1 MRKGKII
8 LTIVVFVIL
17 AGVFAS
23 SFFIYALSF
32 IPAGKDV
39 ADKNLAL
46 INSDI
51 VGFKTLDFKKNAK
64 LDKKAYSLSPKNDET
79 DNVALIQRKNG
90 EWILST
96 FRGMSVNKE
105 LTKDDIKNIDV
116 IIFVI
121 YDYSNVDYKVKSTGK
136 QWTLKRQ
143 TADFYYFNTKN
154 KKFYDYQGLIPKL
167 PKNYLSINK
176 DTTLNLSDRQVY
188 RYLENGMIIKS
199 DIRVLAIRGLVII
212 VAIVYVVLMLKK
224 KWKTE

>member
-51 VGFKTLDFKKNAK
+51 VGFKTLDFKKDAK
-64 LDKKAYSLSPKNDET
+64 VDKRDYSHTPRNDDA
-79 DNVALIQRKNG
+79 DNTALIQYKNG
-90 EWILST
+90 EWILSS
-96 FRGMSVNKE
+96 FRGMSMNKE
-105 LTKDDIKNIDV
+105 LTKDDIKNIGV

>member
-8 LTIVVFVIL
+8 LTVVVFVIL

-51 VGFKTLDFKKNAK
+51 VGFKTLDFKKDAK
-64 LDKKAYSLSPKNDET
+64 VSKRNYSHTPKNTEE
-79 DNVALIQRKNG
+79 DNVALIQYKNG

-96 FRGMSVNKE
+96 FRGMSVNKY
-105 LTKDDIKNIDV
+105 LTKEDIKNIDV
-116 IIFVI
+116 IIFAI
-121 YDYSNVDYKVKSTGK
+121 YDYSNVNYKVKNTGK
-136 QWTLKRQ
+136 QWTLRRQ
-143 TADFYYFNTKN
+143 TANLYYFNARKG
-154 KKFYDYQGLIPKL
+154 KFYDYKEITVKQPKD
-167 PKNYLSINK
+167 LSINK
-176 DTTLNLSDRQVY
+176 DTTLDLSNRQVY
-188 RYLENGMIIKS
+188 SSLVNGLIIS
-199 DIRVLAIRGLVII
+199 NDIRVLAIRGFVII